1 MSAKQIIR
9 EVARKHNLQ
18 TIDIL
23 GTARFSHFCAAR
35 REAARTLRGLGYT
48 NGQIGMAMRRD
59 SSTVQ
64 HYCSPKSQ
72 TLKRERMRRLRE
84 QGGAA

>member
-1 MSAKQIIR
+1 MSAKQILR

-18 TIDIL
+18 PIDIL
-23 GTARFSHFCAAR
+23 GTDRFSHFCAAR
-35 REAARTLRGLGYT
+35 REVARTLRKLGYT
-48 NGQIGMAMRRD
+48 NGQIGVALRRD

-64 HYCSPKSQ
+64 HYCSEKSQ

-84 QGGAA
+84 QGGSV